1 MRQQEREKTYTTRD
15 GGAATWGAGE
25 RDERAEARGEA
36 PERERQTTGAE
47 ECETEYDQLRQG
59 SFDFEWG
66 LFLCAPVRS
75 GAMRCRRFG
84 HGESRDN
91 HSRTGWA

>member
-66 LFLCAPVRS
+66 SNVPVRTWS
-75 GAMRCRRFG
+75 VRSYAALQAIWPRGVTR
-84 HGESRDN
+84 
-91 HSRTGWA
+91 